1 MDIELGDIKP
11 QAAEIFVGGEA
22 YTLRKFNLEDEV
34 WLRDTFKG
42 EPIFT
47 EQMTTDHLCRIAFHQ
62 LTMHDK
68 EKFQPID
75 VTIINED
82 TGEKSTVKMG
92 GWKLFRAKI
101 SGQGEK
107 LIIFK
112 GLLHTVGI
120 SRPML
125 NKILSEEEKK
135 QLMIEEEKTQPKVKK
150 KRAGQR

>member
-1 MDIELGDIKP
+1 MDIELSDINP
-11 QAAEIFVGGEA
+11 QNAEILVGGEA

-68 EKFQPID
+68 EKFQPVD
-75 VTIINED
+75 VTIISED
-82 TGEKSTVKMG
+82 TGEKTIVKMG
-92 GWKLFRAKI
+92 GWKLFRATI

-112 GLLHTVGI
+112 ALLHTIGI

-125 NKILSEEEKK
+125 NKILSDEEKK
-135 QLMIEEEKTQPKVKK
+135 QLMIEEEKTTPQLKK
-150 KRAGQR
+150 KRAGRK